1 MSHVPNRKK
10 GGDMGIDGKLCA
22 LSTASKK
29 AQPRDGQLGFMD
41 EWYPIQVKQ
50 KDNVGHPDIDSSE
63 TAMHR
68 ENRPKGFFVAFD
80 YTQDALDE
88 IEAFYRREH
97 KVIVAFTVPEI
108 LEGYI
113 ARKMG

>member
-1 MSHVPNRKK
+1 
-10 GGDMGIDGKLCA
+10 
-22 LSTASKK
+22 
-29 AQPRDGQLGFMD
+29 
-41 EWYPIQVKQ
+41 VKQ
-50 KDNVGHPDIDSSE
+50 KDKVGRPDVDSFE

-68 ENRPKGFFVAFD
+68 ESRPKGFFVASD